1 MIVYFKMKTKNIK
14 ILSAQMFDRPRNKL
28 NHFITFFFTPNV
40 YLTVSG
46 NLNLIDK
53 TIKKVA

>member
-1 MIVYFKMKTKNIK
+1 
-14 ILSAQMFDRPRNKL
+14 MFDRPRNKL